1 MFPVRNNRRN
11 IAGEEI
17 SRFPKGEYEGI
28 IKNEFLMVFFFEEF
42 RIFRV
47 LFSSLEQDRCSV
59 GKLDHWAQLFDH
71 IS

>member
-28 IKNEFLMVFFFEEF
+28 IKNEFLMVFFLKNLEF
-42 RIFRV
+42 LEFY
-47 LFSSLEQDRCSV
+47 SL
-59 GKLDHWAQLFDH
+59 L
-71 IS
+71 